1 MSYPNSKSLRQ
12 MQEEVYILNV
22 SRGWYVDDREFGT
35 DIALLH
41 SEVSEMLE
49 AYRDVGTDYRDDAHG
64 KPDDIYSEAADVL
77 IRLLD
82 TCHRYGIDLEREYER
97 KMAYNQ
103 TRPLRHG
110 GKRL

>member
-1 MSYPNSKSLRQ
+1 MSKSLRE
-12 MQEEVYILNV
+12 MTFEVFQLNV
-22 SRGWYVDDREFGT
+22 SKGWFEDNREFGT

-49 AYRDVGTDYRDDAHG
+49 AYRDGHIVGYDDEKG
-64 KPDDIYSEAADVL
+64 KPDDVGAEAADVL

-82 TCHRYGIDLEREYER
+82 TCQRYHIDLEFEYER
-97 KMAYNQ
+97 KMNYNR
-103 TRPLRHG
+103 TRPYKHG